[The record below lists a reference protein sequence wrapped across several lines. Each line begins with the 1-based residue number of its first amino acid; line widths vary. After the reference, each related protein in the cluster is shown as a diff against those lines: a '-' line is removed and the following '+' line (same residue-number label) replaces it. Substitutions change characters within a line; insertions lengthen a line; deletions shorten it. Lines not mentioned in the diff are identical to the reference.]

1 MHSGSYALSSTS
13 VLNVILWIHKGS
25 TNERDEKVQAGN
37 SQREA
42 KAVWIQADNAE
53 FVQGLILLKFALDV
67 QEDVPRIISY
77 KKAL

>member
-13 VLNVILWIHKGS
+13 VLNMILRAHKS
-25 TNERDEKVQAGN
+25 TTNERDGKVQGRN

-53 FVQGLILLKFALDV
+53 SVRGQILLKFALDA
-67 QEDVPRIISY
+67 QEAVRRIISF